1 MGFRKTIRHARRMQE
16 IMTVLV
22 RYGFSSFIDSLRVRS
37 HLPFS
42 KRRIASRENDAL
54 AAHSFWTKIR
64 LALEDLGPSFIKLG
78 QIFSNR
84 PDVLPAPLIGE
95 LEKLQDRVPPF
106 PSDEAVSILEQEFQR
121 PLSQIFRSFEP
132 EPVASASVAQVHRAV
147 TWEGDTVA
155 VKILRPNIERT
166 VRVDVEIMDMIAHL
180 IERNLPELRVFKP
193 VHLVREFDEHI
204 SRELNFTNERL
215 NMQRFSAEFS
225 RDRTIHVPKVYDAL
239 STRRVITQEY
249 IDGVKVSELTEGDL
263 PGYDRQTI
271 AERGTD
277 LILTQIFLKGFFHAD
292 PHPGN
297 ILVMQHNVVCFLDFG
312 MMGSLPPFQR
322 DYLCTMMIGIVN
334 RDPRRIMRGILE
346 MSGNEG
352 DIDFRGLESSLFSFV
367 QRYVDLPL
375 QELNIAQIL
384 TELLRMVRSYNLDV
398 PTNFAFLAKALITM
412 QNVGERLSPGFQVIR
427 RVEAFSQ
434 KLYIQELDPQRLLEE
449 TYTAA
454 MDYRALLR
462 DLPSDLRDIF
472 KLIKNKHFQLDFR
485 HLGLEPFRAT
495 LNQISYRLVFGFII
509 GSLLVSSSLIMQ
521 AELPPHWYG
530 VSIFGIAGFFL
541 GGVMLLGMLVS
552 IALQGWR
559 NRRHNRR

>member
-1 MGFRKTIRHARRMQE
+1 MQE

-22 RYGFSSFIDSLRVRS
+22 RYGFSGFIDSLRVRS

-42 KRRIASRENDAL
+42 RRRIASREDEVL
-54 AAHSFWTKIR
+54 SSHPIWTKIR
-64 LALEDLGPSFIKLG
+64 LALQDLGPSFIKLG

-106 PSDEAVSILEQEFQR
+106 STEEAIRILEEEFQQPVAR
-121 PLSQIFRSFEP
+121 IFRTFGP
-132 EPVASASVAQVHRAV
+132 EAVASASVAQVHQAV
-147 TWEGDTVA
+147 TWEGETVA

-166 VRVDVEIMDMIAHL
+166 VRVDVEIMNVIAHL
-180 IERNLPELRVFKP
+180 VERNLPELRVFKP

-204 SRELNFTNERL
+204 SRELNFSNERL
-215 NMQRFSAEFS
+215 NMQRFAEDF
-225 RDRTIHVPKVYDAL
+225 RHDPTIHVPKVYEEL

-249 IDGVKVSELTEGDL
+249 IHGVKVSDLTPENDQ
-263 PGYDRQTI
+263 GYDRQTI

-277 LILTQIFLKGFFHAD
+277 LILTQIFLNGFFHAD

-297 ILVMQHNVVCFLDFG
+297 ILVLRDNVVCFLDFG

-352 DIDFRGLESSLFSFV
+352 DVDFRGLESALFSFV

-384 TELLRMVRSYNLDV
+384 TELLRMIRSYNLDV

-434 KLYIQELDPQRLLEE
+434 QLYLQELDPKRILEE
-449 TYTAA
+449 SYTAA

-472 KLIKNKHFQLDFR
+472 KLIYNKHFQLDFR

-509 GSLLVSSSLIMQ
+509 GSLLVSSSLIIQ

-530 VSIFGIAGFFL
+530 ISIFGIAGFFL

-552 IALQGWR
+552 IVLQSWR
-559 NRRHNRR
+559 NRRQSRR